1 LRHQKRRLMRRRN
14 SCAAPLPDQD
24 TRASF
29 VVPFPSNR
37 WCILKKAL
45 VALLAA
51 LVLVATV
58 AIIRTLQ
65 FASRQPQVAPVAT
78 EPLDSLALAG
88 RLAGAV
94 RFRTISYQDSSQFD
108 AREFDGLHRYLRDSF
123 PRLHAALA
131 LEKVNGYGLLY
142 RWAGSD
148 SSLAPILLLA
158 HQDVVPVEPGTEGR
172 WTEPPFAGRIS
183 AGFVWGRGALDDKGS
198 LLAILEAVEHLIA
211 AGAHPRRTV
220 YLAFGYDEEVGGRR
234 GAARIAALL
243 QSRGVHPAFV
253 LDEGGALVD
262 RLVPGGS
269 IAVALLGIA
278 EKGYVTVE
286 LTAQAEGG
294 HSSMPPPQTAIGLL
308 AAALTRLESQQ
319 MPIAIRGPTAAMFD
333 YVGPELPFGARLVM
347 ANRWLLG
354 GVLANQLG
362 ASPQGRALLRTTT
375 APTVVQA
382 GVKENVLPS
391 TARALVNFRILPG
404 DSVGGVVEHVRDVV
418 HDSRITV
425 RALPTTVSDPSPV
438 ASPESESFAL
448 LARTIRQVVPGTVV
462 TPWLVVGATDSRH
475 YASLT
480 PNVYRFVGIR
490 IGQDDLK
497 RIHGTD
503 ERVGVGAY
511 VDAVRIYVQLLRNG
525 AM

>member
-1 LRHQKRRLMRRRN
+1 
-14 SCAAPLPDQD
+14 
-24 TRASF
+24 
-29 VVPFPSNR
+29 V
-37 WCILKKAL
+37 KKVL

-51 LVLVATV
+51 LVLVATI
-58 AIIRTLQ
+58 ATIRTLQ

-78 EPLDSLALAG
+78 EPLDSVALAG

-108 AREFDGLHRYLRDSF
+108 AREFDGFHRYLRDSF

-148 SSLAPILLLA
+148 SGLAPIVLLA
-158 HQDVVPVEPGTEGR
+158 HQDVVPVEPGTEAR

-183 AGFVWGRGALDDKGS
+183 AGYVWGRGTLDDKGS
-198 LLAILEAVEHLIA
+198 LLGLLEAVEHLIA

-220 YLAFGYDEEVGGRR
+220 YLGFGYDEEVGGGR
-234 GAARIAALL
+234 GATRIAALL
-243 QSRGVHPAFV
+243 QSRGVHPSCV
-253 LDEGGALVD
+253 LDEGGALAD
-262 RLVPGGS
+262 GLVPGVG
-269 IAVALLGIA
+269 APVALVGIA

-286 LTAQAEGG
+286 LTVQAEGG
-294 HSSMPPPQTAIGLL
+294 HSSMPPPETAIGLL
-308 AAALTRLESQQ
+308 AGALTRLESEQ
-319 MPIAIRGPTAAMFD
+319 MPTAIRGPTAEMFD
-333 YVGPELPFGARLVM
+333 YLGPELSFGARLVM

-354 GVLANQLG
+354 GLLVNRFG
-362 ASPQGRALLRTTT
+362 ASPQGNALLRTTT

-404 DSVGGVVEHVRDVV
+404 DSGGGVVEHVRSVV
-418 HDSRITV
+418 HDARITV
-425 RALPTTVSDPSPV
+425 RALTATLSDPSPV
-438 ASPESESFAL
+438 ASPESETFLL

-475 YASLT
+475 YAPLT

-490 IGQDDLK
+490 IGKDDLK

-511 VDAVRIYVQLLRNG
+511 ADAVRIYIQLLRNG

>member
-1 LRHQKRRLMRRRN
+1 MRRRN

-29 VVPFPSNR
+29 FVPFPPNR
-37 WCILKKAL
+37 WCIVKKAL

-131 LEKVNGYGLLY
+131 LEKVNGHGLLY

-172 WTEPPFAGRIS
+172 WTEPPFAGRIA

-198 LLAILEAVEHLIA
+198 LVGILEAVGRLVA
-211 AGAHPRRTV
+211 AGAKPRRTV
-220 YLAFGYDEEVGGRR
+220 YLAFGYGEEVGGRR
-234 GAARIAALL
+234 GAARIAELL
-243 QSRGVHPAFV
+243 AARNVHPEFV
-253 LDEGGALVD
+253 LDEGGALATG
-262 RLVPGGS
+262 LVTGISAP
-269 IAVALLGIA
+269 VALIGIA

-294 HSSMPPPQTAIGLL
+294 HSSMPPPQTAVGIL
-308 AAALTRLESQQ
+308 ATGLTRLEGQQ
-319 MPIAIRGPTAAMFD
+319 MPRAIRGPTADMFD
-333 YVGPELPFGARLVM
+333 YLGPEMSFGARLVM
-347 ANRWLLG
+347 ANRWLFG
-354 GVLANQLG
+354 GVLAGRFG
-362 ASPQGRALLRTTT
+362 ATPQGNAMLRTTT
-375 APTVVQA
+375 APTVLQA

-391 TARALVNFRILPG
+391 SARALVNFRILPG
-404 DSVGGVVEHVRDVV
+404 DSVGSVLEHVRRAV
-418 HDSRITV
+418 HDSRISVEPLQGTMNN
-425 RALPTTVSDPSPV
+425 PSAVTNVDTEP
-438 ASPESESFAL
+438 FQL
-448 LARTIRQVVPGTVV
+448 LART
-462 TPWLVVGATDSRH
+462 
-475 YASLT
+475 
-480 PNVYRFVGIR
+480 
-490 IGQDDLK
+490 
-497 RIHGTD
+497 
-503 ERVGVGAY
+503 
-511 VDAVRIYVQLLRNG
+511 
-525 AM
+525 